1 MALRKSLLKSCK
13 SFSIN
18 SMLFLSVIFEEN
30 IKSRRAGIKKI
41 LTYEEYIYIYF
52 PPKMMMIMIT
62 N

>member
-41 LTYEEYIYIYF
+41 LTYEEYIYIYIF
-52 PPKMMMIMIT
+52 PLK
-62 N
+62 